1 MATPVPLDMLPD
13 ELRGAPAPRAV
24 PLDMLPDELRP
35 MPAAP
40 AEKPQEELG
49 FLGALR
55 EGSTVLGDV
64 PEAFSFATGRK
75 GAREELVKA
84 RETEEKRATGFGADK
99 SLDENWQT
107 LKEMAGESL
116 GQFAAPA
123 AAGLAGT
130 FAGGPLVGLGA
141 AAATAFT
148 QYGTQNLARQAE
160 EDEARIV
167 RGEKPLGPMPGRAA
181 AAAVGQTGLDFAGA
195 RFFRPLAELFP
206 FARPLLGGGSKKAA
220 GEAAEAVVE
229 AARKGQITYA
239 GGIARGTAKGAAF
252 EMPQEI
258 AQTALERWQAGLP
271 LDDDSALEE
280 YKQSAVGALVLGG
293 GIGAVS
299 GGLGVAKE
307 RAASEAPPA
316 AEPPA
321 SAELLTE
328 FDKLFTAEVASEMQA
343 NPGVTRG
350 DIAKRVRERAGD
362 IAEQARANVEAT
374 QTQAK
379 AGAGLDGGA
388 GQPDVDVAG
397 AAGAGVPVAGAPTPT
412 GEATQTVSQAEP
424 IGVAGTGE
432 PAGVAT
438 GAETGADST
447 LTPITGKQ
455 VEQVPSKTTIDIN
468 GQKRTVETAPTLAGA
483 QQLAAELGVTGER
496 YPALAEATLP
506 EAETQAAETQAAE
519 DFYPDLMP
527 AYTAETSVAKQRAL
541 APVVANIFSKL
552 TGLQGFNSPKI
563 KALPE
568 NVQKA
573 YNATVAAVLY
583 GVKPGYKGKVI
594 NPEIVAQQKMAE
606 FNVTLPGVATQAAP
620 EVAPKAAPAET
631 AVPPTYTYADLVAEA
646 DSLVASNPDLVLPGQ
661 LTAQQFQQFSIQ
673 AEQMPTLAEQGVE
686 VPSATELR
694 QDLYKMAGR
703 EAPPLAAPTAPEPAA
718 AEEYDADALAA
729 AATQA
734 PSVWAAL
741 SKQQAKGKPPAAWK
755 DIGEEAQDEFIVA
768 IAAIPG
774 DLTGL
779 EFANTVR
786 PIFNAIRTGKPVP
799 QAAPAPAAAA
809 PAPAAPAPTAAAPPA
824 PTAAA
829 PPAAPPGAPPTP
841 PTPPSGAAPQPG
853 GKGPKK
859 PKATKAFALTPK
871 QLEDARRAAGLQQA
885 KANKMQSRVASTRE
899 ASEILSNGVSLA
911 KLLRGDKGNLAI
923 LQAAVD
929 TMRTGSWKALLPTLS
944 TEDIFRIL
952 KGRIEG
958 LLNADRIIRQDV
970 TRYEAS
976 QYLTL
981 AKELETVAKFL
992 KKFPK
997 AAQVLTDLQFMT
1009 VAYQVDPTK
1018 ADTAQGYI
1026 DNVDVRLKELRAE
1039 RAQAT
1044 DNKKRAALSRYIT
1057 VRERAIRAVYD
1068 GGLVNGERVYGWR
1081 DISKPEFGGGKLA
1094 DIFSLIRDAHRRDL
1108 LANYKAIQDRIT
1120 ATSGEANVKERLA
1133 KLKETFT
1140 PALNQ
1145 IIYFPLMRYGDYF
1158 VRVGKGAESIFMMFP
1173 TTFAMNKAVR
1183 VMRDSGKDVT
1193 EFGDVKELRQKF
1205 QSNESSLQGVLD
1217 LFGENPGKDVDTLR
1231 EQVFDLWLQ
1240 TAAVGDMTKHMAPRE
1255 MRAGYS
1261 TDVLKNFANFRR
1273 SAVNATKRSLFGHKL
1288 KLAISQA
1295 RDSVEGTPDQEK
1307 MNAFI
1312 KEIELRAV
1320 AKLLPDTPDNSIFK
1334 QAIELGNKMAFY
1346 QYLANPKSGLIQLTQ
1361 LHITS
1366 FPILAQKYGHAK
1378 AGAALAKYGFSSLGG
1393 FVTSPLKAIKR
1404 PDGEFEFDWQQP
1416 NLLDNPVTSLKEDI
1430 DPQLYEV
1437 LSEGWQAGHDINL
1450 YLDTFAQ
1457 SVTQVGT
1464 ADPEQRTALQN
1475 LMKGRVDTAAIRGA
1489 KFVFNAMG
1497 GLMHQME
1504 RVNREATY
1512 MAALELGYRENIKR
1526 GLSHEKAKAKAI
1538 EDATASTLE
1547 ATFDFSS
1554 YNKPRVFNEGVGKV
1568 AGQFFTYPYMLSSL
1582 VARKLFT
1589 AIKKGPLEPG
1599 ERAAAAEIAAGT
1611 LMNLGLYAGLTG
1623 LPFYG
1628 LAKVIGYM
1636 MANLFDDDDEEGGLT
1651 YFDPETG
1658 DIRATYDIDWWFRNV
1673 WIPKFFGP
1681 GGTVATLF
1689 DLTPEQAK
1697 ALELSAAKGPISALT
1712 DVDLANSVAL
1722 DFFFFLPE
1730 EPRAETLEGQLVETV
1745 FNAVTGA
1752 SGSMLLD
1759 YAKAGRDLMNGY
1771 TERALEKLPKVV
1783 SNPLKAARFAKEG
1796 QLNYQDE
1803 LVGMGK
1809 DFWTSDKQI
1818 LQSLGFASTEADRKI
1833 EQVYGAKGIEKK
1845 IEAER
1850 NRVSDRFKKAV
1861 RRMEKEQAS
1870 PEAEAELNETLA
1882 AVNEY
1887 NQVYPTHPIS
1897 GPSLSTMANNAVAD
1911 IRKSQA
1917 FKGVPFD
1924 MEGKTPYLT
1933 RMMRQRA
1940 EEQP

>member
-1 MATPVPLDMLPD
+1 MPFEVYGPDGKSVTFPDGTDDATVVRVMGGIYPSA
-13 ELRGAPAPRAV
+13 APAAA
-24 PLDMLPDELRP
+24 
-35 MPAAP
+35 AAP

-64 PEAFSFATGRK
+64 PEAFGFATGRK

-116 GQFAAPA
+116 GQLAAPA
-123 AAGLAGT
+123 AAGFAGT

-141 AAATAFT
+141 AVATAYT
-148 QYGTQNLARQAE
+148 QYGVQNLARQAE
-160 EDEARIV
+160 EDKARIA
-167 RGEKPLGPMPGRAA
+167 RGEEPLGPMPGRAA
-181 AAAVGQTGLDFAGA
+181 AAAAGQTGLDFAGA

-206 FARPLLGGGSKKAA
+206 FVRPLLGAGSKKAA

-239 GGIARGTAKGAAF
+239 GGIARGTVKGAAF

-280 YKQSAVGALVLGG
+280 YKQSAIGSLVLGG
-293 GIGAVS
+293 GVGAVS

-307 RAASEAPPA
+307 RAASEAPPV

-374 QTQAK
+374 QAQAE
-379 AGAGLDGGA
+379 AGAGLDGGTS
-388 GQPDVDVAG
+388 QPDVDVAG
-397 AAGAGVPVAGAPTPT
+397 AAGAGVPPAGTAATT
-412 GEATQTVSQAEP
+412 GEATQTVPQAEP
-424 IGVAGTGE
+424 VGVASTGV
-432 PAGVAT
+432 PTSDVT
-438 GAETGADST
+438 GAEAGAVGA
-447 LTPITGKQ
+447 LTPGVAPAADLLAPIKAAPNMAERKKVARPLVENTVGELVDIASVPKKVLNLITNVVSQRVANNETFELK
-455 VEQVPSKTTIDIN
+455 PL
-468 GQKRTVETAPTLAGA
+468 VETLLTQNKVELAP
-483 QQLAAELGVTGER
+483 
-496 YPALAEATLP
+496 
-506 EAETQAAETQAAE
+506 
-519 DFYPDLMP
+519 
-527 AYTAETSVAKQRAL
+527 
-541 APVVANIFSKL
+541 APVVR
-552 TGLQGFNSPKI
+552 
-563 KALPE
+563 
-568 NVQKA
+568 
-573 YNATVAAVLY
+573 
-583 GVKPGYKGKVI
+583 
-594 NPEIVAQQKMAE
+594 
-606 FNVTLPGVATQAAP
+606 
-620 EVAPKAAPAET
+620 KAATPPA
-631 AVPPTYTYADLVAEA
+631 PTYTYADLVAEA

-661 LTAQQFQQFSIQ
+661 LTAQQFQQFSTQ
-673 AEQMPTLAEQGVE
+673 AEQMPALAEQGVE
-686 VPSATELR
+686 VPSAVELR
-694 QDLYKMAGR
+694 QDLYKMTGR
-703 EAPPLAAPTAPEPAA
+703 EAPPLEAPAAAELAA
-718 AEEYDADALAA
+718 AEEYDPETIA
-729 AATQA
+729 AATAQA
-734 PSVWAAL
+734 PSVWATL
-741 SKQQAKGKPPAAWK
+741 SKQVKGKPPTAW
-755 DIGEEAQDEFIVA
+755 DALDEEAQDNFIGA
-768 IAAIPG
+768 IAAAPSG
-774 DLTGL
+774 VPVR
-779 EFANTVR
+779 EFAAAVR
-786 PIFNAIRTGKPVP
+786 PVFNAIRTGKPI
-799 QAAPAPAAAA
+799 
-809 PAPAAPAPTAAAPPA
+809 PAAPAPTAAAPPIS
-824 PTAAA
+824 AAGA

-1044 DNKKRAALSRYIT
+1044 DNKKRAAISTYIT
-1057 VRERAIRAVYD
+1057 TREKAIRAVYD

-1120 ATSGEANVKERLA
+1120 ATSGEANVNERLE

-1158 VRVGKGAESIFMMFP
+1158 VRVGKGADSIFMMFP
-1173 TTFAMNKAVR
+1173 TSFAMNKAVR
-1183 VMRDSGKDVT
+1183 VMQANGKDVT
-1193 EFGDVKELRQKF
+1193 EFGNVKELRQKF

-1217 LFGENPGKDVDTLR
+1217 LFGENPGKDVNTLR

-1261 TDVLKNFANFRR
+1261 TDVVKNFANFRR
-1273 SAVNATKRSLFGHKL
+1273 SAVNATKRALFGHKL

-1361 LHITS
+1361 LHIAS

-1393 FVTSPLKAIKR
+1393 LVTSPLKAIKR

-1547 ATFDFSS
+1547 ATFDFSA
-1554 YNKPRVFNEGVGKV
+1554 YNKPRVFNEGIGKV

-1599 ERAAAAEIAAGT
+1599 ERVAAAEIAAGT

-1803 LVGMGK
+1803 LVGMDK

-1833 EQVYGAKGIEKK
+1833 EQAYGAKGIERK

-1911 IRKSQA
+1911 MRKSQA

-1940 EEQP
+1940 EEQQ

>member
-412 GEATQTVSQAEP
+412 GEDTQTVSQTEP
-424 IGVAGTGE
+424 VGVAGTGE
-432 PAGVAT
+432 PASVAT
-438 GAETGADST
+438 GAETGADSA
-447 LTPITGKQ
+447 LT
-455 VEQVPSKTTIDIN
+455 
-468 GQKRTVETAPTLAGA
+468 
-483 QQLAAELGVTGER
+483 
-496 YPALAEATLP
+496 
-506 EAETQAAETQAAE
+506 
-519 DFYPDLMP
+519 
-527 AYTAETSVAKQRAL
+527 
-541 APVVANIFSKL
+541 
-552 TGLQGFNSPKI
+552 
-563 KALPE
+563 
-568 NVQKA
+568 
-573 YNATVAAVLY
+573 
-583 GVKPGYKGKVI
+583 
-594 NPEIVAQQKMAE
+594 
-606 FNVTLPGVATQAAP
+606 PGVAPAVDLLAP
-620 EVAPKAAPAET
+620 IKAAPNMAERKKVARPLVENTVGELVDIVSVPKKVLNLITNVVSQRVANNETFELKPLVETLLVKNKVELAPAPTKDTIT
-631 AVPPTYTYADLVAEA
+631 AAPQAATPPAPTYTYADLVAEA
-646 DSLVASNPDLVLPGQ
+646 DSLVASNPELVLPGQ

-673 AEQMPTLAEQGVE
+673 AEQMPALAEQGVE
-686 VPSATELR
+686 VPSAVELR

-703 EAPPLAAPTAPEPAA
+703 EAPPLAAPTAPEPSA
-718 AEEYDADALAA
+718 AEEYDPETLAA
-729 AATQA
+729 ATAQA

-741 SKQQAKGKPPAAWK
+741 SKQIKGKPPAAW
-755 DIGEEAQDEFIVA
+755 DALEEEAQDEFIAA
-768 IAAIPG
+768 IAAAPSG
-774 DLTGL
+774 VPLR
-779 EFANTVR
+779 EFAAAVR
-786 PIFNAIRTGKPVP
+786 PVFNAIRTGKPVP

-899 ASEILSNGVSLA
+899 ASEVLSNGVSLA

-929 TMRTGSWKALLPTLS
+929 TMRTGIWKVLLPTLS

-958 LLNADRIIRQDV
+958 LLNADRILRQDV

-1094 DIFSLIRDAHRRDL
+1094 DIFNLIRDAHRRDL

-1120 ATSGEANVKERLA
+1120 ATSGEANVEERLA

-1183 VMRDSGKDVT
+1183 VMQANGKDVT

-1273 SAVNATKRSLFGHKL
+1273 SAVNATKRALFGHKL

-1475 LMKGRVDTAAIRGA
+1475 LMRGRVDTAAIRGA

-1547 ATFDFSS
+1547 ATFDFSA